1 VNDLRRYKPL
11 LPVFAIYVILLI
23 IGATTPGLWQP
34 IMFIMFYIGIG
45 VALNNFLG
53 LTGYVDFGYV
63 AFLAMGAYGMAVA
76 LNYFTELGVGA
87 IALGFFLALLF
98 SALLC
103 IAVGGVALR
112 LRGAYFAIATIGVNE
127 GLRYLIEGARIWGG
141 SEGIV
146 LSGKLRK
153 AFGPEFANYL
163 STFVADVSLIIVIF
177 MASIIT
183 VYLINSKVGY
193 ALLALREDEDAAK
206 VMGINVTKYK
216 LIAFFTSAAIGSLI
230 GASAW
235 TLKLTYVFPEDV
247 FFIHYTVEAIVI
259 VMLGG
264 AGTLLGPVIGGLI
277 YGALKYY
284 LSVILPGFQLLAFAP
299 LLVII
304 VVAFPD
310 GIVGYIRKKL
320 RETSLFEYIR

>member
-1 VNDLRRYKPL
+1 MLKFKPL
-11 LPVFAIYVILLI
+11 IPVFIIYAILLI
-23 IGATTPGLWQP
+23 VGATTPGLWQP
-34 IMFIMFYIGIG
+34 VMFIMFYIGIG

-76 LNYFTELGVGA
+76 LGYFTELGVWA
-87 IALGFFLALLF
+87 IALGFVLSILF

-103 IAVGGVALR
+103 TAVGGVALR

-153 AFGPEFANYL
+153 AFGAEFANYL
-163 STFVADVSLIIVIF
+163 STFVADVCLIIVVFI
-177 MASIIT
+177 ASIVT
-183 VYLINSKVGY
+183 VYLINSKIGY
-193 ALLALREDEDAAK
+193 ALLAVREDEDAAK

-216 LIAFFTSAAIGSLI
+216 LIAFFTSATIGSLI
-230 GASAW
+230 GATAW

-247 FFIHYTVEAIVI
+247 FLIHYTVEAIVI

-264 AGTLLGPVIGGLI
+264 AGTLLGPVIGGLL
-277 YGALKYY
+277 YGSLKYY

-299 LLVII
+299 LLIII

-310 GIVGYIRKKL
+310 GIVGYLKKKIKG
-320 RETSLFEYIR
+320 TSFFEFIT